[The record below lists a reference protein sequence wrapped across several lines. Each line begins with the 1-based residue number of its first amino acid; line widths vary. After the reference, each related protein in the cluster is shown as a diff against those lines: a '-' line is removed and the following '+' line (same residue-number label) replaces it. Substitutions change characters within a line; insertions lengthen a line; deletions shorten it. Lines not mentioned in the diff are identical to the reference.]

1 MGIEIRPSK
10 KEELQQLERMEE
22 VSFNVN
28 GKYFKNGVLPPLP
41 KEDKDA
47 YSFKALWEKVDT
59 ETWTILIE
67 EEIAGG
73 AVVKDIST
81 DKKEVALFFI
91 SSQIQGKGY
100 GQKALRMIEASYPEV
115 TTWRLVTPTQVI
127 RNAVFYINKCG
138 YSIVSVVDWDKENE
152 CGMFVFEKKC
162 GRDRND

>member
-1 MGIEIRPSK
+1 MDSLYPAHNSSAFGNTLSPDRQK
-10 KEELQQLERMEE
+10 
-22 VSFNVN
+22 NVPM
-28 GKYFKNGVLPPLP
+28 F
-41 KEDKDA
+41 
-47 YSFKALWEKVDT
+47 
-59 ETWTILIE
+59 
-67 EEIAGG
+67 
-73 AVVKDIST
+73 DIST

-100 GQKALRMIEASYPEV
+100 GQKALRMIEESYPEV

>member
-1 MGIEIRPSK
+1 MGIEIRLSK
-10 KEELQQLERMEE
+10 KEEIQQLEHMEE
-22 VSFNVN
+22 AAFDVN
-28 GKYFKNGVLPPLP
+28 SKYFENGMLPPLP
-41 KEDKDA
+41 EEDKDA
-47 YSFKALWEKVDT
+47 YSFRALCDAADT

-81 DKKEVALFFI
+81 DTKEIALFFV

-100 GQKALRMIEASYPEV
+100 GQKALKMIEEYHLEV
-115 TTWRLVTPTQVI
+115 KTWRLVTPTQVL

-138 YSIVSVVDWDKENE
+138 YSIVRVDDWDKEKE

-162 GRDRND
+162 EADRND